1 MMTQCKPLNRLTW
14 KDQAF
19 QIDEVQQRGFLDIK
33 KVIQVH
39 QTMVY

>member
-1 MMTQCKPLNRLTW
+1 MMTECKPLNRLTW

-19 QIDEVQQRGFLDIK
+19 QLDEVQQRVFLDIK

-39 QTMVY
+39 QIMAY